1 MLFFRSHPISREAD
15 SSLVSIFKMVP
26 RSQPSPFCHCY
37 RLCLATSISCLD
49 YCSSHLKDCHFLPP
63 SPSSPLP
70 QEGLLQQLP
79 TSPKLDDT
87 IFLLALTCS
96 APGLLT
102 LPQHTRYICP
112 KGLCTG
118 SSVCWNALYQMATG
132 SAPSFPFIL
141 TNPGRSHLANLC
153 NSSKPYTH
161 LWHSTPLPFVF
172 SLVLN

>member
-1 MLFFRSHPISREAD
+1 MLLSFSWMLFFRSHPISREAD

-63 SPSSPLP
+63 SSSSPLP

-102 LPQHTRYICP
+102 LPHHTRYICP

-118 SSVCWNALYQMATG
+118 SSLCLK
-132 SAPSFPFIL
+132 SFPPLDIYMASASKSFKSL
-141 TNPGRSHLANLC
+141 FKYHFPSCSFLRS
-153 NSSKPYTH
+153 TGG
-161 LWHSTPLPFVF
+161 
-172 SLVLN
+172 